1 MRLRALVIALVAAL
15 ALVAAPSLNAA
26 GLTITTPAE
35 ALAAV
40 SGELNGIAA
49 GAAALQAQASARAA
63 GKTPYSATLSSEEAT
78 TLAKADQRL
87 KDWIADH
94 PTHRT
99 ASELQDKDHRWK
111 VSFIS
116 GPKTAEVVEAEVYV
130 RDGDGSIAEV
140 RVGPQVA
147 WMMARGY
154 EGAFGRGVNNLR
166 VWIPLCVVFLLVLL
180 PITRPRSM
188 RSWRTLDLLALLSF
202 SISWWYFNNGD
213 IFTSVPLQYLPLIYL
228 LARMVFITVQ
238 RARAAKGRGREAEP
252 ADARSTRTS
261 RRPGLPGWMPTW
273 LLVTVL
279 VVLLALRWGLNAF
292 DSNVIDVGYAGV
304 IGADLIQHGTTP
316 YGNFPKDCGQCDTY
330 GPLNYLAYVPFEVVE
345 PLQGKWD
352 DLPAAHAAATLFDA
366 LALLG
371 LLVAGWRLGGR
382 RLGLTLAIAWAAFP
396 FTAFTLSSNSND
408 ALIAAA
414 MAWGLVLAARPMGRG
429 LTLGLGIAA
438 KIVPVVLVP
447 LWARHPFPRANP
459 QGGRRRLMAY
469 IGGLVIAALLTGWVL
484 FLDGLSGVTAFW
496 SRTVGYQAGRE
507 SPFSIWGQH
516 PDLGYVHIALIGLV
530 IVAGLAVMRWP
541 RRIDLVQWAA
551 IGAALLIG
559 FEITLTHWFYLYIP
573 WFLPLILVVV
583 VPEWPRRERDPIPPR
598 TSPNPDTD
606 AQREATTA

>member
-1 MRLRALVIALVAAL
+1 MRLRAPVIALVAAL

-166 VWIPLCVVFLLVLL
+166 VWIPLCVVFLVVLL

-188 RSWRTLDLLALLSF
+188 LSWRTLDLLALLSF

-228 LARMVFITVQ
+228 LARMVFITIQ

-252 ADARSTRTS
+252 ADATSTRTS

-279 VVLLALRWGLNAF
+279 VVLLALRWGLNAS

-316 YGNFPKDCGQCDTY
+316 YGNFPK
-330 GPLNYLAYVPFEVVE
+330 
-345 PLQGKWD
+345 
-352 DLPAAHAAATLFDA
+352 
-366 LALLG
+366 
-371 LLVAGWRLGGR
+371 
-382 RLGLTLAIAWAAFP
+382 
-396 FTAFTLSSNSND
+396 
-408 ALIAAA
+408 
-414 MAWGLVLAARPMGRG
+414 
-429 LTLGLGIAA
+429 
-438 KIVPVVLVP
+438 
-447 LWARHPFPRANP
+447 
-459 QGGRRRLMAY
+459 
-469 IGGLVIAALLTGWVL
+469 
-484 FLDGLSGVTAFW
+484 
-496 SRTVGYQAGRE
+496 
-507 SPFSIWGQH
+507 
-516 PDLGYVHIALIGLV
+516 
-530 IVAGLAVMRWP
+530 
-541 RRIDLVQWAA
+541 
-551 IGAALLIG
+551 
-559 FEITLTHWFYLYIP
+559 
-573 WFLPLILVVV
+573 
-583 VPEWPRRERDPIPPR
+583 
-598 TSPNPDTD
+598 
-606 AQREATTA
+606 